1 MGLRLE
7 QGPKVPWVLL
17 RVMDCMVSMDVTA
30 FLTVI
35 SRVSHLTAHLLTSS
49 LLALGLPSS
58 HGLKVLNPQWRT
70 FQCTSVAPSLLL
82 TACMSQHFLVQILE
96 VEI

>member
-17 RVMDCMVSMDVTA
+17 RVMDCMVSIDVTA

-35 SRVSHLTAHLLTSS
+35 PRVSRLPTHLTSS

>member
-17 RVMDCMVSMDVTA
+17 RVMDCMVSIDVTA

-35 SRVSHLTAHLLTSS
+35 PRVSPLPTHLTSS
-49 LLALGLPSS
+49 LLALGLPSL

>member
-17 RVMDCMVSMDVTA
+17 RVMDCMVSIDVTA

-35 SRVSHLTAHLLTSS
+35 PRVSPLPTHLTSS

>member
-17 RVMDCMVSMDVTA
+17 RVMDCMVSIDVTA

-35 SRVSHLTAHLLTSS
+35 PRVSPLPTHLTSS

-82 TACMSQHFLVQILE
+82 TACISQHFSVQILE